1 MITATI
7 LTKNSQKS
15 LQKTLDSLKKFKEII
30 ILDSGS
36 TDETLKIAKSFSNVT
51 IHSSPFLGF
60 GPMHNYAAKLAQFDW
75 IFSIDSDEVL
85 SNELAEEILS
95 MQLNPEEIYS
105 VQRHNYY
112 NGKKIKWC
120 GGWHPDWVI
129 RLYNRKK
136 TKFTEDLVHEKV
148 DRKDLSVISLKNH
161 LLHTPYLE
169 IGDFLDKMQHYSTL
183 FAEQNRAFAKESSL
197 LHAFLHSWGAFL
209 KSYIFKRGFLG
220 GSEGLI
226 ISMYNA
232 HTAFYKYLKLAER
245 AKKIYKS

>member
-15 LQKTLDSLKKFKEII
+15 LQKTLDSLKQFKEII
-30 ILDSGS
+30 LLDSGS
-36 TDETLKIAKSFSNVT
+36 SDDTLKIAKSYPSVKVFT
-51 IHSSPFLGF
+51 SPFLGF
-60 GPMHNYAAKLAQFDW
+60 GPMHNYAAKLAESDW

-85 SNELAEEILS
+85 TPELSHEILS
-95 MQLNPEEIYS
+95 LQLNPEHLYS
-105 VQRHNYY
+105 IQRHNYY
-112 NGKKIKWC
+112 NGKKMKWC
-120 GGWHPDWVI
+120 GGWHPDWVT
-129 RLYNRKK
+129 RLYHRKK
-136 TKFTEDLVHEKV
+136 TRFTEDLVHEKV
-148 DRKDLSVISLKNH
+148 NPKDLTIIALKH
-161 LLHTPYLE
+161 PLLHTPYLE

-183 FAEQNRAFAKESSL
+183 FAEQNVTKDSSL

-245 AKKIYKS
+245 TKKSH